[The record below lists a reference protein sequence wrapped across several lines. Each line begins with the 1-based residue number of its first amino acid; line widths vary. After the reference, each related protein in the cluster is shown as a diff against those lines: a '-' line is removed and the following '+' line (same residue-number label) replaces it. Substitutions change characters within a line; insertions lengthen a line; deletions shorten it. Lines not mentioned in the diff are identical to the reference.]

1 MRHFEKLPFRQRAS
15 IRPIPRA
22 LALLAAAP
30 LVAHA
35 AGALPNGGH
44 FVAGNGAISANGTSV
59 TINQSTS
66 RGIVDW
72 TSFSIANGN
81 RVTFNNGNGATLNRV
96 TGGDPSVIMGM
107 LTGSGSVYLIN
118 PQGVVVSP
126 SGVIATGGR
135 FVASTLDTDNAA
147 FMTGADL
154 RFTGSS
160 KAQIVNLGKI
170 GSSQGDVIL
179 IAADEIDNFG
189 TISAPNGTAE
199 LAVGQHM
206 LLRDSATGNQVSV
219 LVGSGG
225 TVLNRGAVEAAQIN
239 LQAVDGNV
247 FALSGNH
254 AAVRATGT
262 ATRAGH
268 VWLVAGNGIVK
279 ISNPVE
285 AKNVDGSG
293 GTVDTSAAA
302 LAFAGYRPSVL
313 AGVWNIATPTFTVDP
328 AAAAMFSR
336 SLAAGTSIDLQTT
349 GAYGRTGDID
359 VAKTID
365 WRGNASLTLGAYRNV
380 SVEKGVALRNE
391 GTGNLT
397 LRADTT
403 AIDNGAGVF
412 NAGTLDW
419 SKSTGI
425 VSLLYDMNGSY
436 SPGTLLSNASWAS
449 PLYSGLVT
457 QITGY
462 KLINSGTDLQN
473 VDNDLA
479 GNYALG
485 KDLDMTNAGFNTLA
499 DPNNNRNTPDFTGQ
513 LDGMWHT
520 ISNLAPN
527 DISLF
532 FFQSGTI
539 RDLYVN
545 AETGGAE
552 PNFFSG
558 ILAAFNSGTIA
569 NVFTSG
575 DIGAGFGFGA
585 KLAGLVGENGGLI
598 ARSGSSAG
606 VGGDFASA
614 GLVGDNGGTIVE
626 SYVTGGVGSSWRG
639 TVGGLVLTNG
649 GTIQQ
654 SYVSAGVFNNNPNDP
669 GGAICDGCKGVSSDV
684 YWNVQ
689 TTGYASSGSN
699 LPASNG
705 LTTAQMSNPASF
717 SGWDFGPNGAWAM
730 PAGATQP
737 VLRWQI
743 EHPSGGTPPG
753 AE

>member
-1 MRHFEKLPFRQRAS
+1 MRHFEQLPFRQRAS

-44 FVAGNGAISANGTSV
+44 FVAGSGAISANGTSV
-59 TINQSTS
+59 TINQSTN

-107 LTGSGSVYLIN
+107 LTGSGSVYLVN

-126 SGVIATGGR
+126 SGIISTGGR

-147 FMTGADL
+147 FMAGGDL

-170 GSSQGDVIL
+170 GSSQGDVFL

-199 LAVGQHM
+199 LTVGQHM

-285 AKNVDGSG
+285 AKNADGSG
-293 GTVDTSAAA
+293 GIVDTSAAA
-302 LAFAGYRPSVL
+302 LAFGLSPSVL
-313 AGVWNIATPTFTVDP
+313 AGVWNIATPTFTIDA

-336 SLAAGTSIDLQTT
+336 SLAAGTSINLQTT

-365 WRGNASLTLGAYRNV
+365 WSGSASLTLGAYRNV
-380 SVEKGVALRNE
+380 SVEKGVVLRNE

-403 AIDNGAGVF
+403 AIDNGASVF
-412 NAGTLDW
+412 NAGTVDW
-419 SKSTGI
+419 SRSTGI

-462 KLINSGTDLQN
+462 KLINSGADLQN

-499 DPNNNRNTPDFTGQ
+499 DPNNNRNTPWFTGQ
-513 LDGMWHT
+513 FDGMWHT
-520 ISNLAPN
+520 ISNLSPN

-545 AETGGAE
+545 AQTSGEM
-552 PNFFSG
+552 PFFSAG
-558 ILAAFNSGTIA
+558 ILADFNAGTIA

-575 DIGAGFGFGA
+575 VIAVPYGFA
-585 KLAGLVGENGGLI
+585 TTLAGLVGENSGLI

-606 VGGDFASA
+606 VGGDLGSA
-614 GLVGDNGGTIVE
+614 GLVGNNSGGTIVE
-626 SYVTGGVGSSWRG
+626 SYVTGGVGSSSIG

-649 GTIQQ
+649 GTIKQ
-654 SYVSAGVFNNNPNDP
+654 SYVSGQVSNLNPNNA
-669 GGAICDGCKGVSSDV
+669 GGAICDGCSGVSNDV

-689 TTGYASSGSN
+689 TTGYTSSGSN

-730 PAGATQP
+730 PAGSTQP

-753 AE
+753 VE